1 MNDNGLQRDSKW
13 QGLDSLGEFAALHIS
28 ALVFQSNKGFELSM
42 TLYGSAGPTQ
52 C

>member
-13 QGLDSLGEFAALHIS
+13 QGLDSLGELAALHIS
-28 ALVFQSNKGFELSM
+28 ALVFHSNKGFELSM
-42 TLYGSAGPTQ
+42 TLCGSAGPTQ

>member
-1 MNDNGLQRDSKW
+1 MNDNGLQTDSKW
-13 QGLDSLGEFAALHIS
+13 QGLDSLGELAALHMS
-28 ALVFQSNKGFELSM
+28 ALVFHSNKSFELSM